1 MPDLSF
7 FLISNVKSCKAV
19 LAALFACRARE
30 VDSRH
35 SVFRK
40 LRVALVVYGV
50 AGRVEGRQC
59 QSYPSSS
66 SPVCVL

>member
-1 MPDLSF
+1 MPGLSF
-7 FLISNVKSCKAV
+7 FFMPNVKSSKVV

-40 LRVALVVYGV
+40 LRVALVV
-50 AGRVEGRQC
+50 
-59 QSYPSSS
+59 
-66 SPVCVL
+66 

>member
-1 MPDLSF
+1 MPGLSF
-7 FLISNVKSCKAV
+7 FFISNVKSCKAV
-19 LAALFACRARE
+19 LAALFSCRARE
-30 VDSRH
+30 VDSWY

-50 AGRVEGRQC
+50 GGRIEGRRC

-66 SPVCVL
+66 SPGFIL